1 MSHHRKMLQAFV
13 ADLDGGLGV
22 VVSPLHAIELRNALR
37 AALVLT
43 DDEREALVDALGDY
57 ADAMEG
63 VAPDGHV
70 KTAYRLRARL
80 TRRELP

>member
-1 MSHHRKMLQAFV
+1 MNHHRELLQAFLN
-13 ADLDGGLGV
+13 DLDCGLGV
-22 VVSPLHAIELRNALR
+22 VVSPLGAIELRNALR

-43 DDEREALVDALGDY
+43 DDERVVLVDALGDY